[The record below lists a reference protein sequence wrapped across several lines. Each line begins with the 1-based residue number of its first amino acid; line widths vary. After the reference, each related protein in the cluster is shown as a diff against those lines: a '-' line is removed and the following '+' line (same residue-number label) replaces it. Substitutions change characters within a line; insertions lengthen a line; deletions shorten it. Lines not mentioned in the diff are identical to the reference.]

1 MSKTD
6 DVQTSERAGTCA
18 AALADGVMVCARC
31 GFEWLEGEAA
41 PTCNPITFDHLRA
54 RMASEAASSEAWMIA
69 MAEWKAEGKPV
80 DLAPMRRRIA
90 EINAVLRLVERCAG
104 DAAIKAIL
112 NGKK

>member
-6 DVQTSERAGTCA
+6 DVQTSERPSTCKAAEAGG
-18 AALADGVMVCARC
+18 LMVCERC
-31 GFEWLEGEAA
+31 GFEWPEAEAA

-54 RMASEAASSEAWMIA
+54 RMASEASSSEAWMIA

-80 DLAPMRRRIA
+80 DLAPMRRRGA